1 MIGVVEKLKMTQSLR
16 FKIVAAA
23 AILMSVL
30 SLSAVSA
37 IAYRDNLQMQVEA
50 SERVRIA
57 MGVVTQS
64 ASQAAAL
71 GKMATMEILLSS
83 LKIDPDYEAG
93 LIEVMELAS
102 ETSMTRNPGLKKIT
116 TADIASAAGGRPE
129 VVLKGKG
136 DEILATTIGKSRI
149 YISAL
154 RDTNGDGRIM
164 GYIGLRYSNERLY
177 AALAVNVIW
186 VSLFGLG
193 ATLLVLTCLSALL
206 MTQLRPLVGLSQ
218 ATRAIAEGRLD
229 VELPCII
236 RQNEIGEMARALSMF
251 RDTLIE
257 RKAMQSSRQA
267 EMEAKAKRQEE
278 VVELIGTF
286 RQDAADMLSAMDEGA
301 SMLTAA
307 AEDLRGTATSAT
319 QQVGA
324 AEQSVNESAASVETI
339 RSVAEELSY
348 AIADIETQVDKAS
361 KVVSNVA
368 ETSSETSDIVRG
380 LATKSREIGE
390 IVVLIQA
397 IADQTNLLALNATIE
412 AARAGEAGRGF
423 AVVAAEV
430 KTLAAQT
437 TKAIERIS
445 AQAAEITAE
454 TARAVQAIGEVEGS
468 MNDVKGYTSG
478 IASAVQ
484 QQSHATAEIARS
496 VEAAGQQ
503 AQEAARNATGLADA
517 VGRTD
522 DVAEDVRKASE
533 RLAQRTAHLNVMIE
547 QFLSKVAA

>member
-1 MIGVVEKLKMTQSLR
+1 MIGVVEKLKITQSLR

-23 AILMSVL
+23 AVLMSVL
-30 SLSAVSA
+30 SLSAISA
-37 IAYRDNLQMQVEA
+37 IVYRDNLQMQVEA

-83 LKIDPDYEAG
+83 LKSDPDYEAG

-102 ETSMTRNPGLKKIT
+102 ETSMTRNSGLKKIT

-136 DEILATTIGKSRI
+136 DEILTTTIGNSRI

-164 GYIGLRYSNERLY
+164 GYIGLRYSNERLH

-186 VSLFGLG
+186 ISLFGLG

-229 VELPCII
+229 VELPCTK

-251 RDTLIE
+251 RETLIE

-286 RQDAADMLSAMDEGA
+286 RQDAADMLAAMDEGA

-324 AEQSVNESAASVETI
+324 AEQSVNESAASVQTI

-454 TARAVQAIGEVEGS
+454 TARAVQAIGAVEGS

-547 QFLSKVAA
+547 QFLHKVAA

>member
-1 MIGVVEKLKMTQSLR
+1 MIGVVEKLKITQSLR

-23 AILMSVL
+23 AVLMSVL
-30 SLSAVSA
+30 SLSAISA
-37 IAYRDNLQMQVEA
+37 IVYRDNLQMQVEA

-83 LKIDPDYEAG
+83 LKSDPDYEAG

-102 ETSMTRNPGLKKIT
+102 ETSMTRNSGLKKIT

-136 DEILATTIGKSRI
+136 DEILTTTIGNSRI

-164 GYIGLRYSNERLY
+164 GYIGLRYSNERLH

-186 VSLFGLG
+186 ISLFGLG

-229 VELPCII
+229 VELPCTK

-251 RDTLIE
+251 RETLIE

-286 RQDAADMLSAMDEGA
+286 RQDAADMLAAMDEGA

-324 AEQSVNESAASVETI
+324 AEQSVNESAASVQTI

-454 TARAVQAIGEVEGS
+454 TARAVQAIGAVEGS

-478 IASAVQ
+478 IASSVQ

-547 QFLSKVAA
+547 QFLHKVAA